1 MGIEITGD
9 ERDRKREGAIKE
21 AKYLKDQALRG
32 NSEAARALTARIAE
46 LDQTTIHNPN
56 PAKVYRMANGDKKSR
71 IGQLKGLGY
80 SVTPLKDKAQA
91 VKGYENDG
99 AQTVG
104 SMILMETTRENY
116 ERRRKDKALIY
127 EMQTGAVNEKAAEN
141 IDRAARDGG
150 FISQGESITFDESSE
165 S

>member
-1 MGIEITGD
+1 MGIEVSGD
-9 ERDRKREGAIKE
+9 ERDRKREGVIKE
-21 AKYLKDQALRG
+21 AQELKRRANRG
-32 NSEAARALTARIAE
+32 DSEASRALMERVRE
-46 LDQTTIHNPN
+46 LDQTTLHNPD
-56 PAKVYRMANGDKKSR
+56 PKYAYRMANGDKKSR
-71 IGQLKGLGY
+71 VGQLKGMGY
-80 SVTPLKDKAQA
+80 EVVPVKDKTQA
-91 VKGYENDG
+91 VKGYEQDG

-104 SMILMETTRENY
+104 SMILMRTPRENY

-150 FISQGESITFDESSE
+150 FISPGESITFDESSE